1 MNKSEAEHIFKK
13 YCNLSAKEAIKKDQ
27 NYMDE
32 KELQKFYEIE
42 QSEKI
47 DISIIRKKVK
57 KKYLNNKKQNFNK
70 I

>member
-13 YCNLSAKEAIKKDQ
+13 YCNVSEQELKNKDQ

-47 DISIIRKKVK
+47 YISIIRKKVK
-57 KKYLNNKKQNFNK
+57 KK
-70 I
+70 